1 MIQEYPWLRDT
12 YQPLEKSIK
21 AHANAHAF
29 LIQGNSG
36 IGRLALAKF
45 LSNIS
50 LDLKKIKKLK
60 SKMRLQFHLS
70 RIKRR

>member
-12 YQPLEKSIK
+12 YQPLKKSIK
-21 AHANAHAF
+21 AHTNAHAF

-45 LSNIS
+45 LSNIF
-50 LDLKKIKKLK
+50 LGFEEDQEFEI
-60 SKMRLQFHLS
+60 
-70 RIKRR
+70 